1 MMFSGLMAFALLVGQ
16 EATANAAEGAQGTR
30 WQLIDEGAD
39 RSTYLDIRTVRR
51 SGDRVIVWQR
61 VEYPRPQRQG
71 HSETVT
77 RWEYDCRN
85 RTSELL
91 RFVDW
96 RADGTVVM
104 SHTLS
109 SSEREAEPVAPDSVE
124 EDVLEIVCR

>member
-1 MMFSGLMAFALLVGQ
+1 MILSGLLAFALLASQTETGND
-16 EATANAAEGAQGTR
+16 ARGARWRLIHQGT
-30 WQLIDEGAD
+30 EG
-39 RSTYLDIRTVRR
+39 STYLDIHTVRR
-51 SGDRVIVWQR
+51 SGDRATVWQR
-61 VEYPRPQRQG
+61 IEYLRPQRQG

-104 SHTLS
+104 SHTLPP
-109 SSEREAEPVAPDSVE
+109 SEREAEPVAPDSVG
-124 EDVLEIVCR
+124 EDVLEIVCQ